1 MIPMHTTSWRKEEKE
16 KSEKCVGVGVHL
28 VAWANDE
35 DDKGVWD
42 IYKGIPNFDCVS
54 HHWANESTQG
64 THTSGQLLC
73 GSKRHHTHRDDER
86 AYIDLY
92 RQIHKYSIATTT
104 ILWSGFI
111 DIIMYLF
118 WYSKRCLILQIENLF
133 EWCASNFILNVNW
146 PNSATTTNKK
156 GGNARHSVCNKT
168 DKWKQSA
175 TRKSLT
181 SSYIIVYINL

>member
-1 MIPMHTTSWRKEEKE
+1 MIPMHTTSWRKKEKE
-16 KSEKCVGVGVHL
+16 KSEFKCVRVHL

-35 DDKGVWD
+35 DDKGFETFTKAYRTLIASRTTGQMNPRKAHTLPASCCAD
-42 IYKGIPNFDCVS
+42 QSAITR
-54 HHWANESTQG
+54 NETMRE
-64 THTSGQLLC
+64 
-73 GSKRHHTHRDDER
+73 RH
-86 AYIDLY
+86 IDLY
-92 RQIHKYSIATTT
+92 RQIHKYAIATTT

-168 DKWKQSA
+168 DKWKKSA